1 MTQAIEQEVGRGTPS
16 EDASWGRSVNCLGL
30 CVDHRESRT
39 LSVWQADRRVFRV
52 STLGGFQWGTASAG
66 TYHQARQFD
75 AALLASGGGPG
86 GGAQY
91 PAMAEAVL
99 SPGDAAGT
107 KDRQSGDGQEIVD
120 PFVLDDTPEMGL

>member
-1 MTQAIEQEVGRGTPS
+1 MTHPGVGPLTALACVLIIGKAERFPCGKQI
-16 EDASWGRSVNCLGL
+16 AAYLGL
-30 CVDHRESRT
+30 VPLEDS
-39 LSVWQADRRVFRV
+39 S
-52 STLGGFQWGTASAG
+52 GGTASAG
-66 TYHQARQFD
+66 TYHRARQFD

-107 KDRQSGDGQEIVD
+107 KDRQSGDGQETVD
-120 PFVLDDTPEMGL
+120 PFVLDDAPEMGL